1 MERIISKQIEYSH
14 VDYIV
19 SSEYGEFD
27 TRVVLNGQL
36 LCVIHHTKI
45 DEFQNE
51 LKQLIERYKK

>member
-19 SSEYGEFD
+19 NSEYGEFD
-27 TRVVLNGQL
+27 TRVVLNSQF